1 MKTCQRKGSDN
12 LKELQISLASARKN
26 ADMTQDDVAKEMH
39 VSKQTIVNW
48 EKGRVL
54 PSLAT
59 IEKLSRL
66 YNIPIN
72 NISLPI
78 EST

>member
-1 MKTCQRKGSDN
+1 MKGSDD
-12 LKELQISLASARKN
+12 LEELQISLASARVN
-26 ADMTQDDVAKEMH
+26 ANMTQDDVAQEMQ
-39 VSKQTIVNW
+39 VSKRTIVNW
-48 EKGRVL
+48 ESGKVL

-72 NISLPI
+72 NIRLQNK
-78 EST
+78 ST

>member
-1 MKTCQRKGSDN
+1 M
-12 LKELQISLASARKN
+12 KELQISLASARKN
-26 ADMTQDDVAKEMH
+26 ANMTQDDVAKEMH

-78 EST
+78 